1 MSGKHRS
8 VQLLTEKWITSQQA
22 FCPLTASGRPPAP
35 GPLPLAS
42 GSFPPCPQIFQKELF
57 SKNAQVYSCTLE
69 PSGIGHCDLI
79 EVAQH
84 IETSPAGPV
93 PLQGSGTP
101 RVTRGACSDVPRADW
116 QEGLAPWGFH
126 VNTPDLNPWGA
137 APSGGQPAGPWGR
150 GALAAAPVGEGG
162 GAGGG
167 GGPSGPR
174 RLLSA
179 TCGLCDQQT
188 RI

>member
-126 VNTPDLNPWGA
+126 VNTPDLKPWGGC
-137 APSGGQPAGPWGR
+137 PIRGSAGRALGTGRTGRSPCRRGWRRWGR
-150 GALAAAPVGEGG
+150 RRPKWPKTAALSHMWFV
-162 GAGGG
+162 
-167 GGPSGPR
+167 
-174 RLLSA
+174 
-179 TCGLCDQQT
+179 
-188 RI
+188 